1 MFTALAARSKRI
13 QDITCRGEGRG
24 DATIGQGRCQAV
36 LVNAT
41 CGPKFHKDAP
51 CPQYLEALLLS
62 LMPQEYSSS
71 NPEDTGG
78 FNFISP
84 AQSQLNCAAC
94 VGFAATAAA
103 EAAIATN
110 LRQQWQDSP
119 RLSEANISFCGG

>member
-1 MFTALAARSKRI
+1 MFTGLAARSMRI
-13 QDITCRGEGRG
+13 QGIGGRVKGRG
-24 DATIGQGRCQAV
+24 GTNSSKGRRKSV

-41 CGPKFHKDAP
+41 CGPNFSEDAP
-51 CPQYLEALLLS
+51 CPEYLDALLLS

-71 NPEDTGG
+71 NPQDTGG

-103 EAAIATN
+103 EAAIAAN
-110 LRQQWQDSP
+110 LRWQWQDSP